1 MRHKAFDPYPG
12 HPAIHALVSLH
23 AQLGGKIKDNKA
35 EAERL
40 ANDMKAV
47 EAVIRMF
54 NPDYDTRRIAVRRR
68 QKSNPWFK
76 RGTVYR
82 FALDA
87 LREAGQPLTTADVVD
102 RMLTAKGVAGEAT
115 KAQVKQLRGAVQQVL
130 GDIRRPTLYH
140 ARSAGRNAGRTATLG
155 LR

>member
-12 HPAIHALVSLH
+12 HPAVHALVSLH

-54 NPDYDTRRIAVRRR
+54 DPEFNTRAIAVRRR
-68 QKSNPWFK
+68 QKSNPWFR

-82 FALDA
+82 CALDA
-87 LREAGQPLTTADVVD
+87 MREAGRPLTTAEVVD
-102 RMLTAKGVAGEAT
+102 RMLEGQGRCQRGYQGTAAAVAG
-115 KAQVKQLRGAVQQVL
+115 RGADRL
-130 GDIRRPTLYH
+130 AEL
-140 ARSAGRNAGRTATLG
+140 
-155 LR
+155 

>member
-12 HPAIHALVSLH
+12 HPAVHALVSLH

-54 NPDYDTRRIAVRRR
+54 CPEFNTRAIVVRRR
-68 QKSNPWFK
+68 QKSNPWF
-76 RGTVYR
+76 R
-82 FALDA
+82 DA
-87 LREAGQPLTTADVVD
+87 GRSTDAPLTPC
-102 RMLTAKGVAGEAT
+102 G
-115 KAQVKQLRGAVQQVL
+115 
-130 GDIRRPTLYH
+130 RPTRHSRRQRL
-140 ARSAGRNAGRTATLG
+140 S
-155 LR
+155 